1 MVWGKTQGLPAMK
14 MIKPIVNLSKIAD
27 DYDTFVFG
35 FNGVLS
41 DGQSILPEAVSCLK
55 NLASLS
61 KKIIIVSN
69 SSLRVAEIAKM
80 LQQNGISLNI
90 FSNIVSAGE
99 ILHYKLKSAQNEYA
113 AIGSRY
119 YHLGSKADKGVFFG
133 LPFEEVSSVE
143 QAHFLYMSA
152 VASPDD
158 LIDGYRPVLEQAV
171 SLGLPFVCA
180 GNDTSCFA
188 AGKLCLAPGALAEA
202 YAILGGRIITLGK
215 PDVRVLQYALEGIG
229 ETGKIV
235 VVGDN
240 VATDIKMASLLD
252 YDSVLISKGRHINY
266 LGEGYIPDVAKTR
279 ELSNSYDVS
288 PNCVISAM
296 RW

>member
-1 MVWGKTQGLPAMK
+1 MK

-35 FNGVLS
+35 FNGVLY
-41 DGQSILPEAVSCLK
+41 DGCSVLPEAAVCLK
-55 NLASLS
+55 NLASMD
-61 KKIIIVSN
+61 KKIVIVSN
-69 SSLRVAEIAKM
+69 SCLRVAEIA
-80 LQQNGISLNI
+80 SLLAKGNVSLAV
-90 FSNIVSAGE
+90 FSNIISAGE
-99 ILHYKLKSAQNEYA
+99 ILHYKLKSAQNEFA

-119 YHLGSKADKGVFFG
+119 YHLGSSAASGVFSG
-133 LPFEEVSSVE
+133 LPFEEVSSIE

-152 VASPDD
+152 VASPED
-158 LIDGYRPVLEQAV
+158 LIDRYRPVLEQAV
-171 SLGLPFVCA
+171 SFGLPFVCA
-180 GNDTSCFA
+180 GNDTSCFVD
-188 AGKLCLAPGALAEA
+188 GKLCLAPGAVAET

-215 PDVRVLQYALEGIG
+215 PDVKILQYALEGIG

-235 VVGDN
+235 IVGDN
-240 VATDIKMASLLD
+240 VATDIKMAALLD
-252 YDSVLISKGRHINY
+252 YDSILISKGRHINF

-288 PNCVISAM
+288 PNCVVSAM